1 MTKNLLTSLVIGTG
15 LALVG
20 CGERNE
26 KITSPLYA
34 PYVFDGEIDG
44 KRVNFYQEL
53 VLGSAGVLEIT
64 EKDGT
69 ITSFK
74 DVTSDLKIDHF
85 YVFNGKLNY
94 RITEE
99 NYGDEMDILN
109 SKQKEFDEWLKKI
122 SEVKRLGERK

>member
-1 MTKNLLTSLVIGTG
+1 
-15 LALVG
+15 
-20 CGERNE
+20 
-26 KITSPLYA
+26 
-34 PYVFDGEIDG
+34 
-44 KRVNFYQEL
+44 
-53 VLGSAGVLEIT
+53 VLEIT